1 MDEMYVVIEA
11 TVEDGLTDVSGPFK
25 TEEAAQDY
33 IDYNDID
40 AAFVREVSIVESEDD
55 DDEDDDEDDEDDE
68 WNDEDDE

>member
-1 MDEMYVVIEA
+1 MDEMYVVIEG

-33 IDYNDID
+33 IDDNDID

-55 DDEDDDEDDEDDE
+55 EDEDDDDEDED
-68 WNDEDDE
+68 WDDDDNDD